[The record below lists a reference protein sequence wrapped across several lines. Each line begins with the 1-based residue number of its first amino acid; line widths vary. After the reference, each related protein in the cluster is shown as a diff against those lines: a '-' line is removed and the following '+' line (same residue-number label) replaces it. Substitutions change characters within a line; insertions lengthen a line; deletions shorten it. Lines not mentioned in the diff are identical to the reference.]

1 MSDILCVT
9 SRSLCREDFPHP
21 AGAGC
26 RRRPRRAIL
35 REKDLPPEDYR
46 ALAERA
52 LALCRARGCPA
63 SSTASRRPRR
73 RWGAGHSPAAA
84 PAARPPAGA
93 AGGLPVL
100 GTSCHS
106 VEDAREAEKLGC
118 TYITAGHVFATDCK
132 KGLTPGGWTSLRA
145 VCRAVDLPVWAIGG
159 ITPENFP
166 SVRAA
171 GARGDVS

>member
-9 SRSLCREDFPHP
+9 SRNLCREDFLTRLERIAA
-21 AGAGC
+21 AGPTGV
-26 RRRPRRAIL
+26 IL

-46 ALAERA
+46 ALAEQA
-52 LALCRARGCPA
+52 LALCRARGVPCILHSFPEIA
-63 SSTASRRPRR
+63 EALGERAIHLPLPLLRALPPERR
-73 RWGAGHSPAAA
+73 GAF
-84 PAARPPAGA
+84 R
-93 AGGLPVL
+93 VL

-118 TYITAGHVFATDCK
+118 T
-132 KGLTPGGWTSLRA
+132 A

-171 GARGDVS
+171 GARGGCVMSGLMTCADPAALLERFARRD